1 VGCGVHASLALLTG
15 RVACWPWPAARIG
28 VRAKNAR
35 TTWNRRG
42 THPWPRG
49 WSLPADNT
57 TPLQACQPATLLPKL
72 GSCRRETAP
81 IISCP
86 AHRAVSLLYVV
97 RPARCQ
103 PATQTSQSACMT
115 LSNWSKSA
123 GSLSGI
129 ADASNPTFQHPRPGD
144 EREYLCQPSQ
154 PSDAYLATS
163 QQGRVVWARR

>member
-1 VGCGVHASLALLTG
+1 LHVGLGLLHESACVLRMLGPPGTG
-15 RVACWPWPAARIG
+15 EEPTRGLEGGACLP
-28 VRAKNAR
+28 
-35 TTWNRRG
+35 TTLR
-42 THPWPRG
+42 
-49 WSLPADNT
+49 S